1 VIGEFSLKQSI
12 GPRTIA
18 FPTPTWVVGTYDR
31 EGKPNI
37 MTAAWGGVCCSK
49 PPCVYVS
56 LRKATYT
63 HGNIVSR
70 RAYTINIPSENYVKE
85 ADYFGIASGKTAEKF
100 AVSGFTP
107 VKSSVV
113 DAPYIKEFPLVLECN
128 VLKIVQLGL
137 HTQFVGEIK
146 DVKSDPSVLTEDGSP
161 DITKVKPII
170 FEPSNRRYYGLGSY
184 LGQAFSIGKAIQS
197 NQV

>member
-1 VIGEFSLKQSI
+1 
-12 GPRTIA
+12 
-18 FPTPTWVVGTYDR
+18 
-31 EGKPNI
+31 
-37 MTAAWGGVCCSK
+37 
-49 PPCVYVS
+49 
-56 LRKATYT
+56 
-63 HGNIVSR
+63 
-70 RAYTINIPSENYVKE
+70 
-85 ADYFGIASGKTAEKF
+85 
-100 AVSGFTP
+100 
-107 VKSSVV
+107 
-113 DAPYIKEFPLVLECN
+113 LVLECN
-128 VLKIVQLGL
+128 VLKIVELGL

>member
-128 VLKIVQLGL
+128 VLKIVELGL